1 MCNGKKL
8 LYDPRTRTVTNDET
22 ANKLLSRKVRRG
34 WEI

>member
-8 LYDPRTRTVTNDET
+8 LYDPRTRTVTNDAH
-22 ANKLLSRKVRRG
+22 ANQLLARRVRKG